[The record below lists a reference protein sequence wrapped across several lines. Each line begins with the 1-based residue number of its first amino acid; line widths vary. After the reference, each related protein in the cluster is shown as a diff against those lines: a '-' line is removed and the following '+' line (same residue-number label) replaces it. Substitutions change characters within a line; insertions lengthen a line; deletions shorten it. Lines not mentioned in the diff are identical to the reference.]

1 MAVKVGVQFHI
12 QGSTIPQLR
21 SAWRTADQL
30 GLDSI
35 WIGDH
40 FFPVYG
46 PKDAYW
52 YEPYTL
58 LAAMAVETERA
69 QIGALVTCN
78 GFRNP
83 DLLADMSRN
92 IDHLSDGRFVL
103 GIGAGGQPRDFAEYG
118 YDFGT
123 AASRLVDLERALP
136 RIKSRLHQLSPRPL
150 GAVPVLVGGGGEAT
164 TLRITAA
171 HADVWNWFGPVDSW
185 AAKSKRLDEWCARL
199 GRDPRSIERTVAF
212 HDDTSLGSW
221 PDFADAG
228 ATHLI
233 VGLPPPFDF
242 RAISRLLDETRSA

>member
-1 MAVKVGVQFHI
+1 MPVKVGVQFHI

-21 SAWRTADQL
+21 SAWRAADQL

-46 PKDAYW
+46 PEDAYW

-92 IDHLSDGRFVL
+92 IDHLSGGRFVL
-103 GIGAGGQPRDFAEYG
+103 GMGAGGG
-118 YDFGT
+118 
-123 AASRLVDLERALP
+123 
-136 RIKSRLHQLSPRPL
+136 
-150 GAVPVLVGGGGEAT
+150 AT
-164 TLRITAA
+164 TLRIAAA
-171 HADVWNWFGPVDSW
+171 HADAWNFFGPADSW
-185 AAKSKRLDEWCARL
+185 AAKSKRLDQWCARL
-199 GRDPRSIERTVAF
+199 GRDPRAIERTVAF

-221 PDFADAG
+221 PGFAAVG

-233 VGLPPPFDF
+233 IGLPPPFDF
-242 RAISRLLDETRSA
+242 RSISQLLDDTRSA

>member
-1 MAVKVGVQFHI
+1 MPVKVGVQFHI

-21 SAWRTADQL
+21 SAWRAADQL

-46 PKDAYW
+46 PEDAYW

-92 IDHLSDGRFVL
+92 IDHLSGGRFVL
-103 GIGAGGQPRDFAEYG
+103 GMGAGGRPRDFAEYG

-123 AASRLVDLERALP
+123 AASRIADLERALP
-136 RIKSRLHQLSPRPL
+136 RIKSRLRTLSPRPL
-150 GAVPVLVGGGGEAT
+150 GPVPVLVGGGGAT
-164 TLRITAA
+164 TLRIAAA
-171 HADVWNWFGPVDSW
+171 HADGWNFFGPADSW
-185 AAKSKRLDEWCARL
+185 AAKSKRLDQWCARL
-199 GRDPRSIERTVAF
+199 GRDPGAIERTVAF

-221 PDFADAG
+221 PGFAAAG

-242 RAISRLLDETRSA
+242 RSISQLLDDTRSA